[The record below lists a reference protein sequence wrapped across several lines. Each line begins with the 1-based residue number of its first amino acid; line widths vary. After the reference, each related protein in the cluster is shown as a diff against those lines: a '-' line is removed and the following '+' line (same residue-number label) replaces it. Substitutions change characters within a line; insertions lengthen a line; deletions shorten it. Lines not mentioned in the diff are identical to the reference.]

1 MKFFKHLYL
10 FYLSLIPALALGAM
24 GFGDYDGLHKIWW
37 FFLFLGV
44 IIYLD
49 LLVEV
54 APLPTKKSHLFA
66 LASIPVQLGVALYN
80 SETLWNI
87 FAYHFLVQTIAM
99 LLVLVY
105 IAVTKITDNKSNLI
119 KKSAVV
125 LLLLLLPAYA
135 IFQIFGPLFIKT
147 PLSFTTFF
155 LATALYTNIATL
167 YAASNQENRGD
178 KYFGYIIVGIFAFM
192 FLGPALFHMVKNTP
206 TW

>member
-1 MKFFKHLYL
+1 MNFFKHLYL
-10 FYLSLIPALALGAM
+10 LYLSFIPAFALGAV
-24 GFGDYDGLHKIWW
+24 GFGNYDGLHKIWW

-54 APLPTKKSHLFA
+54 APLPTKKSHLIA

-105 IAVTKITDNKSNLI
+105 IGISKITTDTSDRI

-125 LLLLLLPAYA
+125 VILLLLPAYA
-135 IFQIFGPLFIKT
+135 VFRIFGPLISET
-147 PLSFTTFF
+147 PFSFTTFF

-167 YAASNQENRGD
+167 YAAANQENRGD

-192 FLGPALFHMVKNTP
+192 FLGPAFLHNVKNLP
-206 TW
+206 AW